1 MTNRIRTVAAAFLFL
16 GCLVTLTSAFNLP
29 NRLKDV
35 SSRLD
40 SLRTLTKMPADPV
53 TTLRWLDHAD
63 GKADVHRAVTD
74 HRDTRF
80 LGVLELGGIVP
91 GAETPGADTL
101 IHSHGVR
108 WLENTS
114 CIITSPEH
122 LRLAKKAMAYAA
134 DYNKLLLQYLAKQK
148 QA

>member
-1 MTNRIRTVAAAFLFL
+1 MLDLMTRALSLSITVGFVAMSFAQ
-16 GCLVTLTSAFNLP
+16 TTSKP
-29 NRLKDV
+29 
-35 SSRLD
+35 
-40 SLRTLTKMPADPV
+40 TPADPV
-53 TTLRWLDHAD
+53 TTLRWLGHAD

-80 LGVLELGGIVP
+80 LGVLELGGTVP
-91 GAETPGADTL
+91 CAETPGADTL

>member
-1 MTNRIRTVAAAFLFL
+1 MAAVAELGSLDLMTRALSLSITVGFVAMSFAQ
-16 GCLVTLTSAFNLP
+16 TMSKPT
-29 NRLKDV
+29 
-35 SSRLD
+35 
-40 SLRTLTKMPADPV
+40 PADPV